1 MTHLFEVIGL
11 GVLFAML
18 SLLVKESGSKTTAA
32 QVAFAGVAL
41 FGFAFVRFLPV
52 FSEAKALFEKLS
64 LEKEGVFLLKAVGVG
79 YVSQIGGDVCRDLGA
94 ESVAAKIELCGRAE
108 LLLLSLPLFAELLEL
123 SYSLVG

>member
-1 MTHLFEVIGL
+1 MIGL

-18 SLLVKESGSKTTAA
+18 SLLAKESGSKTAAA

-41 FGFAFVRFLPV
+41 FGFAFIRFLPV

>member
-18 SLLVKESGSKTTAA
+18 SLLAKESGSKTTAA

>member
-1 MTHLFEVIGL
+1 MTHLLEVIGL

-18 SLLVKESGSKTTAA
+18 SLLAKESGSKTAAA

-41 FGFAFVRFLPV
+41 FGFAFIRFLPV